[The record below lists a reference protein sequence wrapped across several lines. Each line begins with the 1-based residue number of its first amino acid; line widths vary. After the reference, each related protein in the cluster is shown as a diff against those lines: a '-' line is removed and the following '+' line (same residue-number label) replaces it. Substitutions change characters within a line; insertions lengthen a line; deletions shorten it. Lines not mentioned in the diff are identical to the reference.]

1 MLSALLLLSP
11 LFAQEIAPKVQA
23 TAEPAPVEE
32 PLPLTVMP
40 ELIQFQQA
48 PYPEQALAD
57 QIEGQVGLLLEL
69 DETGT
74 VTGVEILTPAGHGF
88 DAAAV
93 EAAKAFR
100 FSPAEDATGPVPV
113 AIEFAYGFVLDA
125 AATEGA
131 EPEEEIVF
139 PVNLEGQAVEMV
151 SRQALPEMAISVL
164 ELGTN
169 TTTDENGRFE
179 FRGLPAGKWTVQV
192 SRPGWITS
200 RHTLEVA
207 DGEVTSAKL
216 WVKNANYGRN
226 EAVGVYR
233 RKREEV
239 TRRTISVEEIRR
251 IPGTMGD
258 PIRVIQN
265 LPGAARAPFG
275 IGLLV
280 IRGSNPEDSAVYI
293 DGIRIPYIYHL
304 GGLVSVLN
312 SDIIQSVDYLPGG
325 YSVRYGRSTGGV
337 VDVTTRKEAPE
348 QARMTW
354 STDVLDTGALFEG
367 RFGKNKDHHFAVAAR
382 RSYIDK
388 LLPLFLGEAGTLAKP
403 RWMDYQ
409 MRYFHDSERPFTAFL
424 FGFDDIL
431 FIGDQSDT
439 TGQGGSG
446 DTIGVH
452 YFTHRGLINYKIPL
466 GERLTLSLTP
476 SMGVDGIYTNIG
488 SDIRLDQLQYLF
500 EARSEIE
507 WIPNEKLT
515 LLGGIDLLGGRGEFE
530 VDLPFTPAD
539 RLGDDPLTEDEAISF
554 GDKIWAWGPDFYLQA
569 KWRPLQDPEALL
581 IAPGLRTSFVQVQNL
596 YQARGLDPRISTRV
610 RLLPQT
616 FLKAGT
622 GIYTQPPQ
630 PFESWS
636 PSGNVDLGMEK
647 SWSSALGLEQRVG
660 QANSIEIEGFYKTM
674 WDLIVDNP
682 NLTDP
687 RKDQLFINE
696 GLGRVYGLELMI
708 RREPIGHFFGWIS
721 YTLSKSERLD
731 YPNFSDEA
739 IEDARY
745 GTDNEWYPFT
755 FDQTHIFVALGGYQ
769 MPYGIHA
776 SGRFSYVTGN
786 PYTPYSLGIYDIDTD
801 RYSAFPSGDVN
812 SKRMAPYF
820 ALDLRIEKTWLFKSA
835 KLDTYLELLNVVK
848 GENPEFIDYNY
859 DYTESRSISGLP
871 FIPSIGFNLEVKL

>member
-1 MLSALLLLSP
+1 MLNALLLLAP
-11 LFAQEIAPKVQA
+11 LFAQEIAPKLQESVEA
-23 TAEPAPVEE
+23 PPVEE

-48 PYPEQALAD
+48 PYPEQALSD

-69 DETGT
+69 DETGA
-74 VTGVEILTPAGHGF
+74 VTSVELLNPAGHGF
-88 DAAAV
+88 DEAAV

-139 PVNLEGQAVEMV
+139 PINLEGQAVEMV
-151 SRQALPEMAISVL
+151 SRRGLSEMAISIL
-164 ELGTN
+164 ELGQN
-169 TTTDENGRFE
+169 TTTDAKGHFE
-179 FRGLPAGKWTVQV
+179 FRGLPAGRWTVQV

-200 RHTLEVA
+200 RHNLEVVE
-207 DGEVTSAKL
+207 GEVTQAKL
-216 WVKNANYGRN
+216 WIKNANYGHN

-293 DGIRIPYIYHL
+293 DGIRVPYIYHL

-337 VDVTTRKEAPE
+337 VDVTTRKKAPE

-354 STDVLDTGALFEG
+354 STDILDTGALFEG
-367 RFGKNKDHHFAVAAR
+367 RFGKNKDHHLAVAAR

-388 LLPLFLGEAGTLAKP
+388 LLPLFLGEAGRLAKP

-409 MRYFHDSERPFTAFL
+409 LRYFHDSERPFTAFL

-431 FIGDQSDT
+431 FIGDSAD
-439 TGQGGSG
+439 SSE

-452 YFTHRGLINYKIPL
+452 YFTHRGLLNYKVPL
-466 GERLTLSLTP
+466 SERLTLSLTP
-476 SMGVDGIYTNIG
+476 SMGVDGISTNIG
-488 SDIRLDQLQYLF
+488 SDFRLEQFQYLF
-500 EARSEIE
+500 EVRAEAE
-507 WIPNEKLT
+507 WVQNDHLT
-515 LLGGIDLLGGRGEFE
+515 VLSGIDFLGGRGEFE
-530 VDLPFTPAD
+530 VALPFKPAD
-539 RLGDDPLTEDEAISF
+539 RINGDPLTEDEAILF
-554 GDKIWAWGPDFYLQA
+554 GDKLWAWGPDLYLQA
-569 KWRPLQDPEALL
+569 KWRPLADPDALL
-581 IAPGLRTSFVQVQNL
+581 IAPGLRTSFMQVQEMYNTL
-596 YQARGLDPRISTRV
+596 GLDPRISVRGRV
-610 RLLPQT
+610 LPHT
-616 FLKAGT
+616 FVKGGT
-622 GIYTQPPQ
+622 GIYTQPAQ

-636 PSGNVDLGMEK
+636 PNGNVDLGMEK
-647 SWSSALGLEQRVG
+647 SWSTSLGLEQRFG
-660 QANSIEIEGFYKTM
+660 QANSLELEGFYKSM
-674 WDLIVDNP
+674 WDLIVNNP
-682 NLTDP
+682 ELSDP
-687 RKDQLFINE
+687 QIDQIYINE
-696 GLGRVYGLELMI
+696 GLGRVYGMELMI

-731 YPNFSDEA
+731 YPNFSDED
-739 IEDARY
+739 IEGARY
-745 GTDNEWYPFT
+745 ETDNEWYPFA

-769 MPYGIHA
+769 MPYGVHA

-786 PYTPYSLGIYDIDTD
+786 PYTPYSLGIYDIDSD
-801 RYSAFPSGDVN
+801 NYSAFQSGNIN
-812 SKRMAPYF
+812 SERMAPYL

-871 FIPSIGFNLEVKL
+871 FIPSIGFNLEVRL